1 MTEFSIGLLNFTIG
15 EVNFGLRGEHIE
27 IIPDDPNEERLEGY
41 QIVLG
46 LIFLEISIVIIHG
59 NGDQ

>member
-1 MTEFSIGLLNFTIG
+1 MTEFSIGLLNFTRG

-27 IIPDDPNEERLEGY
+27 LIPDDPNEERAEGY

-46 LIFLEISIVIIHG
+46 LIFLEISLLIVHQ